1 MDIALVQDLSDLAP
15 RLQDGHTNEAG
26 LKEATDLLS
35 KIDQRL
41 KDQRESPHSFPVS
54 GTRGYSSYDQ
64 ANAQAQLSTRLGQ
77 TPLPSI
83 LARLLRAR
91 PHAQEANES
100 TLDAFFPMIRMNALV
115 ASRLSLDNASNVAK
129 LNDAHWPKIAMG
141 IITNAVHL
149 PADNW
154 KEEVVGL
161 YAPLISGLGTLL
173 TGKDAD
179 AVIVSLAT
187 EETYKDLVKLAT
199 TAYTPGDW
207 VADADKARVRGTI
220 VGCLWEILC
229 ALSRHPDFN
238 LTPAMIGAFTP
249 VLKFWTTS
257 ADYLAPANLAS
268 LTKEQRLQGVAPEIA
283 ILHSVSRVLY
293 NFTVHGKVDW
303 AGVAGAEPELRAMVD
318 FLERPGPPAWVD
330 QGDWDANTKEGV
342 DKVVAMAQT
351 NVGQTL
357 LLTIGHVPDASVPG
371 WLKQRTEAWLD
382 DPTMTHQ
389 GLSALANTI
398 HDGDAAIKVLQQR
411 DLLPRLLKLMT
422 PEQSVQNQ
430 HALLGLLRN
439 LSIPKE
445 NIPKLGQAVLDGVIG
460 MKPWAQGKDGVE
472 QLQRNAVLTV
482 SHLVTDPELAAALL
496 TNEQALIELM
506 MLLARTRNGTLKA
519 QVVDLL
525 ATAINAL
532 PAYPAAKDAWHI
544 LGADDG
550 IWVCLILGIDDGR
563 QVPVLLANSMRAF
576 LHGLTADGGERKG
589 DAGEPEGV
597 RVQLGRAF
605 ARKLGNTGATGVD
618 SVARLIAPPDD
629 VYKIPEA
636 VQDDAVKFVRGLK
649 DKRMTDAVEKAVKR
663 NKKEG
668 RPVAAAW

>member
-1 MDIALVQDLSDLAP
+1 
-15 RLQDGHTNEAG
+15 
-26 LKEATDLLS
+26 
-35 KIDQRL
+35 
-41 KDQRESPHSFPVS
+41 
-54 GTRGYSSYDQ
+54 
-64 ANAQAQLSTRLGQ
+64 
-77 TPLPSI
+77 
-83 LARLLRAR
+83 
-91 PHAQEANES
+91 
-100 TLDAFFPMIRMNALV
+100 MIRMNALV
-115 ASRLSLDNASNVAK
+115 ASRLSLDNPSNVTK
-129 LNDAHWPKIAMG
+129 LNDAHWPKIALG
-141 IITNAVHL
+141 IITNAKHL
-149 PADNW
+149 PEENW
-154 KEEVVGL
+154 KKEVVGM
-161 YAPLISGLGTLL
+161 YSPLISGLGTLM
-173 TGKDAD
+173 TSKDAD
-179 AVIVSLAT
+179 AIIVSLAT
-187 EETYKDLVKLAT
+187 EENYKDLLKLAS

-207 VADADKARVRGTI
+207 MPDADYARVRGTI

-229 ALSRHPDFN
+229 ALSKHPDFS
-238 LTPAMIGAFTP
+238 LSPGMIEEMLP
-249 VLKFWTTS
+249 ELKFWTTTS
-257 ADYLAPANLAS
+257 DYPAPGNLKE
-268 LTKEQRLQGVAPEIA
+268 LTKEQRLQNLLPEIT

-303 AGVAGAEPELRAMVD
+303 TGLAGSDTDLKAMVE
-318 FLERPGPPAWVD
+318 FLEKPGPPAWIP
-330 QGDWDANTKEGV
+330 QEEWDPSTKEGV

-357 LLTIGHVPDASVPG
+357 LLTIGHVPDASVPA
-371 WLKQRTEAWLD
+371 WLKERTEAWLD
-382 DPTMTHQ
+382 DPSMTHQ

-445 NIPKLGQAVLDGVIG
+445 NIPKLGKPVLDGVVA
-460 MKPWAQGKDGVE
+460 MKPWAQSKDQVE

-482 SHLVTDPELAAALL
+482 SHLVTDPELSAELL

-532 PAYPAAKDAWHI
+532 PAWPEAKNAWRI
-544 LGADDG
+544 LGSDDG

-563 QVPVLLANSMRAF
+563 QVPVLLKNSMKAF
-576 LHGLTADGGERKG
+576 LHGLTCDGGNRTG
-589 DAGEPEGV
+589 DDGEPEGV
-597 RVQLGRAF
+597 RVQLERAF

-629 VYKIPEA
+629 VYKIPEE
-636 VQDDAVKFVRGLK
+636 VQNDAVKFVKELG
-649 DKRMTDAVEKAVKR
+649 DKRMTDAVEKAVAR

-668 RPVAAAW
+668 RPVAAAWSA